1 LTNPLKNLYS
11 FWKIGKLM
19 VTVSKYRVT
28 AKELIQTI
36 DNWERLINFR
46 VNLIGCGG
54 TALTLLGIKDST
66 KDIDFIVPLVK
77 EHERLMKFLRSLGY
91 EEKGNGLA
99 HPDDPY
105 FLYQF
110 WVGNRVFTT
119 DLLDS
124 PMDPGRNIFVKKWK
138 RIYLGALNLQDLI
151 ITKVFRGMQV
161 DVDDCVAA
169 FVKFEIDPQSLLKRY
184 AEAAKYDLNPEKMM
198 QNFIVFSEALLE
210 KGVITRDFLEKVAEY
225 K

>member
-1 LTNPLKNLYS
+1 
-11 FWKIGKLM
+11 M
-19 VTVSKYRVT
+19 VTDSKYRIT
-28 AKELIQTI
+28 GRELIQTI
-36 DNWERLINFR
+36 DNWEHLINFK

-54 TALTLLGIKDST
+54 TALTLLEIKDST
-66 KDIDFIVPLVK
+66 KDIDIIVPVGK
-77 EHERLMKFLRSLGY
+77 EYERLMKFLRSLGY
-91 EEKGNGLA
+91 EEKGGGLA

-124 PMDPGRNIFVKKWK
+124 PLDPGKNIPIKEWGH
-138 RIYLGALNLQDLI
+138 IYLGALNLQDLI
-151 ITKVFRGMQV
+151 ITKMFRGMQV

-169 FVKFEIDPQSLLKRY
+169 FATSEIDSEELLKRY
-184 AEAAKYDLNPEKMM
+184 AEAAKYELNPEKMI
-198 QNFIVFSEALLE
+198 QNFIVFVEALLE
-210 KGVITRDFLEKVAEY
+210 KGLVTHSFLEKVAAY

>member
-1 LTNPLKNLYS
+1 
-11 FWKIGKLM
+11 M
-19 VTVSKYRVT
+19 VTASEYRIT
-28 AKELIQTI
+28 ARELLQTI
-36 DNWERLINFR
+36 ENWEHLINFK

-54 TALTLLGIKDST
+54 TALTLLEVKEST
-66 KDIDFIVPLVK
+66 KDIDFIVPIGK

-91 EEKGNGLA
+91 KEKGGGFA

-124 PMDPGRNIFVKKWK
+124 PLDPGRNIPIKKW
-138 RIYLGALNLQDLI
+138 RHIYLGALNLQDLI
-151 ITKVFRGMQV
+151 ITKMFRGMRV
-161 DVDDCVAA
+161 DVEDCVAA
-169 FVKFEIDPQSLLKRY
+169 FARFEMDPEELMKRY
-184 AEAAKYDLNPEKMM
+184 AEASKHDLNPQKMI
-198 QNFIVFSEALLE
+198 QNFIVFAEALLE
-210 KGVITRDFLEKVAEY
+210 KGLVNHRFIEKVEAY